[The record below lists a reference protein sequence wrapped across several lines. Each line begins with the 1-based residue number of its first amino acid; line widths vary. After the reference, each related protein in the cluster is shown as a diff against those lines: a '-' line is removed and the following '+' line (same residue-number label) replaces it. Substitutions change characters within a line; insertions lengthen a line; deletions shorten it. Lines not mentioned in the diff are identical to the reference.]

1 MTSLPGQTQLNL
13 TTVPQQVQIVSG
25 GSTLINADTV
35 PIILS
40 TDAIPTPAN
49 SFTLNGKASLPLM
62 SGPIWASVAQK
73 GQTGLLWVVPY
84 IGNYYDPNIAVVT
97 QVAGRLKKSLNV
109 GTVQTLILPIPPA
122 GSAWALNRFLVDQG
136 TGVLV
141 GAFSGFLYSIVTST
155 IISDDMNGLIAA
167 EQLNAAALAGTANC
181 YLSYDQVPVNA

>member
-62 SGPIWASVAQK
+62 RDRKSV
-73 GQTGLLWVVPY
+73 V
-84 IGNYYDPNIAVVT
+84 
-97 QVAGRLKKSLNV
+97 
-109 GTVQTLILPIPPA
+109 
-122 GSAWALNRFLVDQG
+122 
-136 TGVLV
+136 
-141 GAFSGFLYSIVTST
+141 
-155 IISDDMNGLIAA
+155 
-167 EQLNAAALAGTANC
+167 
-181 YLSYDQVPVNA
+181 